1 MVKYTVPKRFCL
13 KQPLRQI
20 YAPERICKMN
30 FLTDNRISH
39 ILSAHAHAGEF
50 SIAKVLLEALIDSA
64 KMLPFLFL
72 AFLLMEFIEHHTG
85 ERLVSF
91 LKKTGGGAGGALVGA
106 AAGCVP
112 QCGFSVAASNLY
124 SGRIITFG
132 TLIAVFISTSDEAVP
147 VLLAHP
153 DMLGTIWKLIA
164 AKIIIAAA
172 AGIAADIII
181 KIFRLKANDDEDIS
195 EICSESGCGCGNHG
209 LWYSSLKHT
218 LNIFIFILIVNILL
232 GAVMAYAGEE
242 TVSRFLDGMGF
253 LQPAVAGIV
262 GLIPNCAASVVITEL
277 YADGALTFGSAVSG
291 LCTGAGVG
299 LAVLFRANRNVKENL
314 AVTGIIFA
322 VGVIS
327 GTILNLLH

>member
-1 MVKYTVPKRFCL
+1 
-13 KQPLRQI
+13 
-20 YAPERICKMN
+20 MN
-30 FLTDNRISH
+30 FVADNRVANMLSAYSHGGEFHIAEVLTD
-39 ILSAHAHAGEF
+39 
-50 SIAKVLLEALIDSA
+50 ALIDSA

-85 ERLVSF
+85 ERLVRF

-106 AAGCVP
+106 VAGCVP

-124 SGRIITFG
+124 AGRIVTFG

-153 DMLGTIWKLIA
+153 DMLGTIWKLIVV
-164 AKIIIAAA
+164 KIVIAAL
-172 AGIAADIII
+172 AGIAADAVIR
-181 KIFRLKANDDEDIS
+181 IFRLKINDDEAIS

-209 LWYSSLKHT
+209 IWYSSLKHT
-218 LNIFIFILIVNILL
+218 LSIFVFILIVNVLL

-242 TVSRFLDGMGF
+242 AVSSFLKGMGF

-277 YADGALTFGSAVSG
+277 YAGGALTFGSAVSG

-299 LAVLFRANRNVKENL
+299 LAVLFRTNKNIRENL
-314 AVTGIIFA
+314 AATGTIYA

-327 GTILNLLH
+327 GTIINLF